1 MSNFLKVTRNILV
14 PISILALSACA
25 TIQPQAGFG
34 DVQAEVTAR
43 TGEQI
48 RWRTGSPADHQV
60 TAELKALLVRPLEI
74 EHVTQIALL
83 NNAGLQAMYENLG
96 IAQASLVQAGLLKNP
111 VFDGALRFVG
121 GGIAPSLDID
131 VSQDFLQIFTLPLRK
146 KMARF
151 EFETAKLTLTGDV
164 VDFVGTVRQAYYSA
178 QASEQAAELMLEV
191 TEGTAALLLASET
204 LFEAGNINELMLNRQ
219 QAVHEEAL
227 LMLGDAETSQMRDHE
242 QLTQLMGLW
251 GEDTDWDISRRLPT
265 LPRAVIATEGVEQ
278 RVLDK
283 SIVLAITRSKIER
296 LTTQLGLEKATS
308 LIPDLEIGYSGERG
322 GEGFENG
329 LGIGFQIPIFDT
341 GKARRFA
348 VASELRAAQWHY
360 VQQAVE
366 IRAASRNSAMEL
378 KQARNKVDRLFNR
391 LLPLR
396 QAIMDGVQLDYNAM
410 QVGVFSV
417 LMDQRRQIE
426 TGQYY
431 IAALKAYWMARAN
444 IELLLS
450 GSMMGST
457 LMASEGA
464 EMSGM
469 MNNEEGG
476 H

>member
-251 GEDTDWDISRRLPT
+251 ARIRIGIYPGGFRPCLALSSPLKVSSSVFLIKASSWPSR
-265 LPRAVIATEGVEQ
+265 
-278 RVLDK
+278 
-283 SIVLAITRSKIER
+283 
-296 LTTQLGLEKATS
+296 
-308 LIPDLEIGYSGERG
+308 
-322 GEGFENG
+322 
-329 LGIGFQIPIFDT
+329 
-341 GKARRFA
+341 
-348 VASELRAAQWHY
+348 
-360 VQQAVE
+360 VQKL
-366 IRAASRNSAMEL
+366 N
-378 KQARNKVDRLFNR
+378 D
-391 LLPLR
+391 
-396 QAIMDGVQLDYNAM
+396 
-410 QVGVFSV
+410 
-417 LMDQRRQIE
+417 
-426 TGQYY
+426 
-431 IAALKAYWMARAN
+431 
-444 IELLLS
+444 
-450 GSMMGST
+450 
-457 LMASEGA
+457 
-464 EMSGM
+464 
-469 MNNEEGG
+469 
-476 H
+476 